1 MPQAGRI
8 TPQAIAIGR
17 GFDRPN
23 ARMPILETE
32 QGDVTTGRKFSGNCT
47 RSHIIINTLL
57 PLTPYRNPKFLFV
70 NSSIL
75 SQFATWEI
83 S

>member
-23 ARMPILETE
+23 ARMPILRIK
-32 QGDVTTGRKFSGNCT
+32 G
-47 RSHIIINTLL
+47 RSHEQRGEKYVGNAKDLTLL
-57 PLTPYRNPKFLFV
+57 
-70 NSSIL
+70 
-75 SQFATWEI
+75 
-83 S
+83 